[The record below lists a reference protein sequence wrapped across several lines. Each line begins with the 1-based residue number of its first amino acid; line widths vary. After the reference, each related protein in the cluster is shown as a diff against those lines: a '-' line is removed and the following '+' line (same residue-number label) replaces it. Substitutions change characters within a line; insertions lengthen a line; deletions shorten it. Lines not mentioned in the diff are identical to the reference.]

1 MYPPK
6 HHQEYDP
13 VLIQKVALQYPF
25 ATLVSAENDIPLVTH
40 LPLILKENKLV
51 GHLDLNN
58 PHTELL
64 KENKS
69 VVAIFRGP
77 QTYISPSIY
86 TSKQLPTWNYL
97 ISHAYGS
104 VEEITDPKTIK
115 QSMVDMTDYLEGSEG
130 KFTLDIDD
138 PRMDRLLPYIH
149 CFEIHVQKWEGKF
162 KISQDKSVNDIENA
176 KQELIKNNQTNIEDF
191 ISSIYTEHFHQSK

>member
-1 MYPPK
+1 MYPPR

-13 VLIQKVALQYPF
+13 VLSQQVAKQYPF
-25 ATLVSAENDIPLVTH
+25 ATLVSVENNTPFITH
-40 LPLILKENKLV
+40 IPLILKENKLV

-86 TSKQLPTWNYL
+86 SSKQLPTWNYL

-115 QSMVDMTDYLEGSEG
+115 QSIVDMTDYLEGSER

-138 PRMDRLLPYIH
+138 PRMERLLPYIH
-149 CFEIHVQKWEGKF
+149 YFEIQVQKWEGKF
-162 KISQDKSVNDIENA
+162 KISQDKSENDIKNA
-176 KQELIKNNQTNIEDF
+176 KQELIKNNQTSIEDF
-191 ISSIYTEHFHQSK
+191 INNIYAEHFHQSK